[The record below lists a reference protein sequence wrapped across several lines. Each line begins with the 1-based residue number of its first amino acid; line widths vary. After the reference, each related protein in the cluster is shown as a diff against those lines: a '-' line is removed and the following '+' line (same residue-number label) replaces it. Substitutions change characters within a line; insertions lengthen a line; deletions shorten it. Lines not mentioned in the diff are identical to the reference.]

1 MQAYYAY
8 EIMQVKYYGKKFQK
22 LIKGDVVYMKHQ
34 PNNTNKTTKGD
45 LF

>member
-34 PNNTNKTTKGD
+34 FNLTTQIKP